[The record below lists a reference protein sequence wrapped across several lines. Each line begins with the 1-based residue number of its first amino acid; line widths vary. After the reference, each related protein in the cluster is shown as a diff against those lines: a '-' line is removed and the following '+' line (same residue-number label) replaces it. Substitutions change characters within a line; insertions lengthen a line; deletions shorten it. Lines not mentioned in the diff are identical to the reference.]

1 MIEAWGRGFEKI
13 REACEKYD
21 GPLPEYEINED
32 GIMVLCKACNAYLC
46 LLNDGHKLNQ
56 NGQDVVK
63 MLVKFC
69 KEPKTVQEMMEYIG
83 EKSRTSFKR
92 KYLKGLVEDG
102 TLKMTIPDKPTSG
115 KQKYF
120 S

>member
-1 MIEAWGRGFEKI
+1 ML
-13 REACEKYD
+13 D
-21 GPLPEYEINED
+21 
-32 GIMVLCKACNAYLC
+32 
-46 LLNDGHKLNQ
+46 DGHNLNQ

-69 KEPKTVQEMMEYIG
+69 QEPRTVQEMMDYLG

-92 KYLKGLVEDG
+92 KYLKKLVENG
-102 TLKMTIPDKPTSG
+102 TIKMTIPDKPTSG

>member
-1 MIEAWGRGFEKI
+1 M
-13 REACEKYD
+13 
-21 GPLPEYEINED
+21 PEYEINEA
-32 GIMVLCKACNAYLC
+32 GMMVLCKACDSYLR
-46 LLNDGHKLNQ
+46 LLHGQLKLNQ

-63 MLVKFC
+63 MLVEFC
-69 KEPKTVQEMMEYIG
+69 REPKTVQEMMEYVG

-92 KYLKGLVEDG
+92 KYLKSLIEDG
-102 TLKMTIPDKPTSG
+102 ILTMTIPDKQTSG

>member
-1 MIEAWGRGFEKI
+1 M
-13 REACEKYD
+13 
-21 GPLPEYEINED
+21 
-32 GIMVLCKACNAYLC
+32 
-46 LLNDGHKLNQ
+46 
-56 NGQDVVK
+56 VK